1 MKLVDSLIGNE
12 FGVELDGQRISG
24 VMGIANFVTFR
35 KDVDG
40 TRHLPPIVLAKTVE
54 RDAQAPFNAWLRAT
68 LAERYTTTLPRREL
82 VVLAIDDGIVIRRW
96 LVKEAYIHEVRYET
110 FDSSSF
116 EMVAEVFT
124 IGYEDIEES
133 FPASSL

>member
-12 FGVELDGQRISG
+12 FGVELDGQRIDG
-24 VMGIANFVTFR
+24 VMGITNFVTFR
-35 KDVDG
+35 KDADG
-40 TRHLPPIVLAKTVE
+40 TRHKPPFVLAKTVE
-54 RDAQAPFNAWLRAT
+54 RDAKSPFNAWLRET
-68 LAERYTTTLPRREL
+68 LAQRHGADLPRRDL
-82 VVLAIDDGIVIRRW
+82 LILAIDDGIVTRRW
-96 LVKEAYIHEVRYET
+96 HIKGAWLHEVRYET

-124 IGYEDIEES
+124 IGYEDMEED